1 MAVFW
6 GDDNRG
12 DCRYRQSP
20 LLNIDVIRLL
30 LEVE

>member
-6 GDDNRG
+6 VMTTEGIAD
-12 DCRYRQSP
+12 RQSP